1 MLTFDD
7 DDNDDTLEFEPP
19 NAIGTVVLCDDL

>member
-7 DDNDDTLEFEPP
+7 DDDDTLEFEPP

>member
-7 DDNDDTLEFEPP
+7 DDDDTLEFEPP
-19 NAIGTVVLCDDL
+19 YAIGTVVLCDDL